1 MSKEQ
6 EVISGTSDHT
16 THSSYK
22 LLWCMGR
29 WWSKT
34 LSWLSPNL
42 IYTASELAG
51 WKTGQTK
58 QNPAVT
64 LKLNLRR
71 HRLPCPGLLWAHERS
86 SCLRQ
91 TKSDIQSGF
100 TRIKLLPAKLK
111 YLFVCE
117 VGLIL
122 LLLWCQIQDLLLWEG
137 RKKNIRLDETI
148 RSRLKSAGDRKSHHN
163 TESWHCLSS

>member
-6 EVISGTSDHT
+6 GVISGTLDHM
-16 THSSYK
+16 THGSYQTP
-22 LLWCMGR
+22 LENGLMVVND
-29 WWSKT
+29 T
-34 LSWLSPNL
+34 ILPNL

-51 WKTGQTK
+51 WKTGQRNTK
-58 QNPAVT
+58 QNPGVI
-64 LKLNLRR
+64 LKLNLRS
-71 HRLPCPGLLWAHERS
+71 HKLPSPGLHWVHEKVIMLTCLW
-86 SCLRQ
+86 Q

-100 TRIKLLPAKLK
+100 TSTLRIKLPPAKLK

-137 RKKNIRLDETI
+137 RKKNIL
-148 RSRLKSAGDRKSHHN
+148 G
-163 TESWHCLSS
+163 